1 LFDVDGTLLLTH
13 DEVYVEANRAALEEV
28 YGTAPEGTDL
38 PGDTAPAH
46 TRRALRAAGFDDAQ
60 IDEGLARWCET
71 FSARYVELLAEA
83 DTSHWE
89 LGPYAHEAVAAVERP
104 ALLSGNPSAIAHAR
118 MDRLG
123 FGRFFP
129 QGQGAFGCEREDR
142 IALFALARERAG
154 GWPAERTVAVGNTPL
169 HVSTSHAAGCLC
181 IGVTTGR
188 YGEPELVGADAVIA
202 DLGGL
207 TRALTMLAGKNSV

>member
-1 LFDVDGTLLLTH
+1 
-13 DEVYVEANRAALEEV
+13 VYVEANHAALDEV
-28 YGTAPEGTDL
+28 YGTAAEGTDL

-129 QGQGAFGCEREDR
+129 QVKGPSA
-142 IALFALARERAG
+142 ASARTGSRSSPWRANARQAG
-154 GWPAERTVAVGNTPL
+154 RPSGRSPSATRR
-169 HVSTSHAAGCLC
+169 STSRRHMRQAAC
-181 IGVTTGR
+181 
-188 YGEPELVGADAVIA
+188 
-202 DLGGL
+202 
-207 TRALTMLAGKNSV
+207 ALE